1 MQENAEKY
9 QQLSEYF
16 QIDYRANASIIP
28 VEQLPDVESFE
39 QNTPILFRLASEI
52 ATLEQSALR
61 PLRHLGD
68 VANELHDYLKI
79 QSRKIDLM
87 MSYILSQEDSDD
99 VRYSTT
105 KLGGGGFTFRS
116 KKAFSLGEQAQI
128 KLFLHDEAAALY
140 CFGEIVRVE
149 TVNTAI
155 ADASMDDNVEEE
167 YLNSVL
173 FSRIRDEDREI
184 LVRASLHAQTKQL
197 KRRRIEREQ
206 S

>member
-1 MQENAEKY
+1 MQENTEKY
-9 QQLSEYF
+9 QQLTEYF
-16 QIDYRANASIIP
+16 QIDYRANAAIIP
-28 VEQLPDVESFE
+28 VKTLPDPDRFE
-39 QNTPILFRLASEI
+39 QETPILFRLASEI

-105 KLGGGGFTFRS
+105 KLGGGGFSFRS
-116 KKAFSLGEQAQI
+116 KNSFSLGDLAQVR
-128 KLFLHDEAAALY
+128 LYLHDEAAAVY
-140 CFGEIVRVE
+140 CFGEVVRVE
-149 TVNTAI
+149 EI
-155 ADASMDDNVEEE
+155 DNHHAEDSEEDITPE
-167 YLNSVL
+167 YLVFIL
-173 FSRIRDEDREI
+173 FNLIKDEDREI

-206 S
+206 AE

>member
-1 MQENAEKY
+1 MQENTEKY
-9 QQLSEYF
+9 QLLNEYF

-28 VEQLPDVESFE
+28 VKTLPDEESFE
-39 QNTPILFRLASEI
+39 RDTPILFRLASEI

-68 VANELHDYLKI
+68 VANDLHDYLKI

-87 MSYILSQEDSDD
+87 MSYILSQEDSDE
-99 VRYSTT
+99 VRYNTT
-105 KLGGGGFTFRS
+105 KLGGGGFSFTSERE
-116 KKAFSLGEQAQI
+116 FSLGELTQV

-140 CFGEIVRVE
+140 CFGEVVKIESHQTTESDE
-149 TVNTAI
+149 TPTY
-155 ADASMDDNVEEE
+155 NV
-167 YLNSVL
+167 YIL
-173 FSRIRDEDREI
+173 FNLIRDEDREI

-206 S
+206 TK